1 LNIGVLGGTF
11 DPVHLGHLILAEE
24 ASYQLKLN
32 RVLWVLTPDP
42 PHKSGMTILN
52 CDDRRRLLDLAI
64 GGNSTFAL
72 SDVDARRPAPH
83 YAVDTVRLLRKEYPS
98 DEIIYLIGSDSLR
111 DLPGWYHPNDF
122 VEACDGLG
130 VMLRPGVNVNY
141 DRLEQHIPGILRKI
155 ISLSAPSVD
164 ISSSDIRSRI
174 ANNQPFRYY
183 LPQRVYKAIRE
194 SRFYQ
199 P

>member
-1 LNIGVLGGTF
+1 LKIGVLGGTF

-32 RVLWVLTPDP
+32 RVLWVLTPNP
-42 PHKSGMTILN
+42 PHKSAKVTLN
-52 CDDRRRLLDLAI
+52 CYERRRLLDLAI
-64 GGNSTFAL
+64 AGNSTFTL
-72 SDVDARRPAPH
+72 SDVDIRRPAPH
-83 YAVDTVRLLRKEYPS
+83 YAVDTVRLLREEYPS

-111 DLPGWYHPNDF
+111 DLPGWYHPNDLL
-122 VEACDGLG
+122 EACDGLG

-155 ISLSAPSVD
+155 IALSAPAVD

-174 ANNQPFRYY
+174 ANNQPFRYF
-183 LPQRVYKAIRE
+183 LPQLVFETIQE
-194 SRFYQ
+194 SGLYLT
-199 P
+199 